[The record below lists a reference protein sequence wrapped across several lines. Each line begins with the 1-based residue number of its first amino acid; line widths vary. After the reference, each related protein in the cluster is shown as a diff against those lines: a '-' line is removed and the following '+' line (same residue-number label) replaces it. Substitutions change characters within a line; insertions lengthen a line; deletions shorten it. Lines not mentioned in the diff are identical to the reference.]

1 MANLEKKEIKDATHI
16 KTDAQLEAPI
26 VKEEKKK
33 PNLKFMREK
42 DREKV
47 KGIFRFYEA
56 PGHTLSFSIR
66 LYKED
71 PVEKFALVDGQVY
84 TLPLGVAKHLNRNGW
99 YPIHQFMTDEN
110 GNKIAKVGTKVRR
123 FGFQSLEFLD
133 IEDLTPVGNVLS
145 TVELTNL

>member
-1 MANLEKKEIKDATHI
+1 MADNTQIRV
-16 KTDAQLEAPI
+16 DAQTENQAPK
-26 VKEEKKK
+26 VDTKKK
-33 PNLKFMREK
+33 VSLKFMRDK

-71 PVEKFALVDGQVY
+71 PVETFNLVDGQVY
-84 TLPLGVAKHLNRNGW
+84 SLPLGIAKHLNKNGW
-99 YPIHQFMTDEN
+99 YPVHQFMTDEN

-123 FGFQSLEFLD
+123 FGFQSLEFID
-133 IEDLTPVGNVLS
+133 IDDLTPVGTTLT
-145 TVELTNL
+145 TVEMTNI